1 MHQLKVTTGETATTT
16 VLPEFMLAHLNL
28 KEGDTLLV
36 VPTPNGYLLTSNS
49 DGVEEQLQLGLEFMN
64 EYNETFKDLA
74 Q

>member
-16 VLPEFMLAHLNL
+16 VLPEFLFSHLNL
-28 KEGDTLLV
+28 KVGDTLLV

-49 DGVEEQLQLGLEFMN
+49 EGVEEQLQLGLEFMN